1 MAGWQLAGCGRAM
14 GGGWGAESGII
25 KMKKILDIL
34 SAAIKKYKERNI
46 TGGFKRHESKV
57 KWI

>member
-57 KWI
+57 

>member
-1 MAGWQLAGCGRAM
+1 MAIGRMWQGNGR
-14 GGGWGAESGII
+14 GLGGWGAESGII

-57 KWI
+57 